1 MGFVRAAHKSDV
13 PPGKV
18 CEFEVGGKT
27 VGLANV
33 SGKFC
38 AFNNIC
44 VHQGGPLGDGDLVG
58 QVVICPWHSWEY
70 DVTTGKLVGNP
81 EVGVETYPVEVRGD
95 DVFVDVG

>member
-1 MGFVRAAHKSDV
+1 MGFVRAARKDDI

-18 CEFEVGGKT
+18 REFQVAGKRI
-27 VGLANV
+27 GLANV

-44 VHQGGPLGDGDLVG
+44 VHQGGPLGEGDLVG

-70 DVTTGKLVGNP
+70 DVTTGKLVGNS
-81 EVGVETYPVEVRGD
+81 EVGVETYPVEVRD
-95 DVFVDVG
+95 DEVFVDIG

>member
-1 MGFVRAAHKSDV
+1 MGFVRAAHKDDI

-18 CEFEVGGKT
+18 REFQVADKRI
-27 VGLANV
+27 GLANI
-33 SGKFC
+33 SGKLC

-70 DVTTGKLVGNP
+70 DVTTGKLVGNS
-81 EVGVETYPVEVRGD
+81 EVGVETYPVEVRD
-95 DVFVDVG
+95 DEVFVDIG